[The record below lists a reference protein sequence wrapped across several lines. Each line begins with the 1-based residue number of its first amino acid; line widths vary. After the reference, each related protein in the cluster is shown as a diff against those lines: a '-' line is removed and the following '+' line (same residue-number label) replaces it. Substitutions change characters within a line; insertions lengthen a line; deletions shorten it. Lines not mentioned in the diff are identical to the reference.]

1 VGKKEK
7 YFRSYGR
14 TLPLDIFS
22 LALNILFYMLYL
34 LAETKARVKCVARL
48 LCVQNIMGSDF
59 GLEKDNVSEVFC
71 DFLQSDHVNVNK

>member
-1 VGKKEK
+1 
-7 YFRSYGR
+7 
-14 TLPLDIFS
+14 
-22 LALNILFYMLYL
+22 MLYL